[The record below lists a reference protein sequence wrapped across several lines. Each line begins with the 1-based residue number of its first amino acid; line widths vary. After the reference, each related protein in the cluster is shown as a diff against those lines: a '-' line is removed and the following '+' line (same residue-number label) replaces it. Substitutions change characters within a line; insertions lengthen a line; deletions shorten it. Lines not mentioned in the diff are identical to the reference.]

1 MTWITDG
8 ALKSWEADSGHN
20 ITILPST
27 HKGWITQL
35 VFWSV
40 NSTVIYLVANYC
52 IIDVIICKIAYYYII
67 AYNI

>member
-1 MTWITDG
+1 MNWITDG

-40 NSTVIYLVANYC
+40 NGTVANWLS
-52 IIDVIICKIAYYYII
+52 IITS
-67 AYNI
+67 